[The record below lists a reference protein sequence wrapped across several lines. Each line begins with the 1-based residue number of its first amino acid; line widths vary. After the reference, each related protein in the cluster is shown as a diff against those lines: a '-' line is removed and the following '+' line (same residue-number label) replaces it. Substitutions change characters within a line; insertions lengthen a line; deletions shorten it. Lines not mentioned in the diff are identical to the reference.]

1 MNVVKPM
8 PSNFVPPFAMQFQP
22 TMAQFGASNAPTL
35 RPLSFGEMINGTV
48 ADVVDANHD
57 MLISKEEY
65 GNQIVSAGG
74 TQAQSDALYQ
84 KLDANGDG
92 QVSSFELR
100 DSLKDPTAG
109 SNHEA
114 LVKDLLEQIQAGQS
128 TARPAGTVLNAQG
141 QIADVAAVMR
151 YIYSFSP
158 GNVDVA

>member
-1 MNVVKPM
+1 MNLIKM
-8 PSNFVPPFAMQFQP
+8 TSNFAPPFAMQFQA
-22 TMAQFGASNAPTL
+22 TMAQPDPANPPSL
-35 RPLSFGEMINGTV
+35 RALSFREMINGTV

-65 GNQIVSAGG
+65 GAQIVAAGG

-84 KLDANGDG
+84 TLDLNRDG

-109 SNHEA
+109 TSHAA
-114 LVKDLLEQIQAGQS
+114 LVQGLLDQIHAGLS
-128 TARPAGTVLNAQG
+128 TARPAGTVLDAQG
-141 QIADVAAVMR
+141 QVADVAAVMR
-151 YIYSFSP
+151 YVYAHSP